1 MAMDAPQLLEV
12 ETKAPIFWWDISD
25 LRPVLDLAEQAIHE
39 LRVSHPQSPQSNV
52 KSVYMSPWKSHLLN
66 PKFQPLCQEAIER
79 AKLVSKT
86 YWNTD
91 VQALNQDFMIADCW
105 GVIYEQTDQTA
116 NHSHYPSDF
125 ACVIYLEADEHC
137 APIVFESRLQVQ
149 PRRNT
154 MIMFPGYLMH
164 YVPQNH
170 ARRMIV
176 AMNLNKIPAFG
187 QA

>member
-105 GVIYEQTDQTA
+105 GVIYEQTD
-116 NHSHYPSDF
+116 HR
-125 ACVIYLEADEHC
+125 ADC
-137 APIVFESRLQVQ
+137 QWLFLC
-149 PRRNT
+149 
-154 MIMFPGYLMH
+154 L
-164 YVPQNH
+164 
-170 ARRMIV
+170 ARRHFYFSI
-176 AMNLNKIPAFG
+176 
-187 QA
+187 QD